1 MPPMLRHVARQ
12 SADLVRQLAQLFPE
26 RLVFAATESRQVIH
40 FVVQL
45 VRAAIGE
52 LGDQFDFTERQI
64 ERLADFAHRRAQPVR
79 RERAYQTGMLG
90 AIARVDA
97 ADQLFANLAREI
109 EIDVRHG
116 RERLVQKAAEEQ
128 LVGDG
133 IDVGQAEEIADDRR
147 D

>member
-1 MPPMLRHVARQ
+1 MLRHVARQ

-26 RLVFAATESRQVIH
+26 RRVFAAAESRQVIH

-79 RERAYQTGMLG
+79 RERAHQTGMLG